1 MTIKGQSQTSDTAEL
16 SSVDGISV
24 APVPSNLNYYV
35 VTAKA
40 RVFAAS
46 PAEATWVVQ
55 ELLLTPKKKC
65 EDC

>member
-16 SSVDGISV
+16 SSVEGISV
-24 APVPSNLNYYV
+24 ASGHPLNYYT
-35 VTAKA
+35 VTAKT
-40 RVFAAS
+40 RVYAAS

-55 ELLLTPKKKC
+55 ELLLAPKKKC